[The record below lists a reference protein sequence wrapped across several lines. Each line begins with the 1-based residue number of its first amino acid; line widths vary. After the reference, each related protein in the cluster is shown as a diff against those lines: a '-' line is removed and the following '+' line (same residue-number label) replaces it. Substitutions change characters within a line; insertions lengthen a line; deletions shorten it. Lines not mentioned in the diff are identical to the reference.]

1 LGGNIEF
8 VSLKSFGLSF
18 VLFFI
23 MFFLWR
29 DLFDFLPADVP
40 LVAVAG
46 DCPLFLLICAPLYI
60 SDFNF

>member
-1 LGGNIEF
+1 
-8 VSLKSFGLSF
+8 
-18 VLFFI
+18 

-29 DLFDFLPADVP
+29 DLFDFLPAEVP